1 MNDLYDA
8 VTRRIVAAL
17 EAGAP
22 PWIQPWGSHPA
33 DPYPINLS
41 TGRAYRGV
49 NVLLLNL
56 QAAAC
61 GYARNRWMT
70 YRQAL
75 AIGAHVRKGATG
87 TPVVLFKLKEVGA
100 PGEKPDA
107 EDAPRRV
114 YPLLRTFVVF
124 NAEQI
129 EGLPAELLP
138 ERIEAAEW
146 NPLESAERLLDAS
159 GADIQY
165 GGSKAFYVPA
175 EDRIQLPPRSAFAGE
190 SAFYG
195 TALHELTHWT
205 GHPERCNRPLLPRQS
220 IEAYA
225 FEELIAEMGAAFL
238 CAHCGLPGRL
248 EHASYIDAWL
258 GALRQDKRLI
268 FTAAARAQAAA
279 DVVLGLAGH
288 GPGALPKVADAL
300 EVAA

>member
-1 MNDLYDA
+1 MNDLYEA

-17 EAGAP
+17 EAGTP

-33 DPYPINLS
+33 DPYPMNLA
-41 TGRAYRGV
+41 TGRPYRGV

-56 QAAAC
+56 QAHGC

-75 AIGAHVRKGATG
+75 AIGAHVRKGETG

-100 PGEKPDA
+100 AGERPES
-107 EDAPRRV
+107 EDTPRRV

-129 EGLPAELLP
+129 EGLPPDLLP
-138 ERIEAAEW
+138 ESIEPRQW
-146 NPLESAERLLDAS
+146 SPLEAAERLLDAS
-159 GADIQY
+159 GAEIHY
-165 GGSKAFYVPA
+165 GGSKAFYVPSQ
-175 EDRIQLPPRSAFAGE
+175 DRIQLPPRSAFAGE
-190 SAFYG
+190 SAFYA

-205 GHPERCNRPLLPRQS
+205 GHPERCNRPLLPRQA

-225 FEELIAEMGAAFL
+225 FEELVAEMGAAFL
-238 CAHCGLPGRL
+238 CAHCGLPARL
-248 EHASYIDAWL
+248 EHASYIESWL
-258 GALRQDKRLI
+258 RALREDRRLI

-279 DVVLGLAGH
+279 DHVLGLAGH
-288 GPGALPKVADAL
+288 GPRGQVFAAS